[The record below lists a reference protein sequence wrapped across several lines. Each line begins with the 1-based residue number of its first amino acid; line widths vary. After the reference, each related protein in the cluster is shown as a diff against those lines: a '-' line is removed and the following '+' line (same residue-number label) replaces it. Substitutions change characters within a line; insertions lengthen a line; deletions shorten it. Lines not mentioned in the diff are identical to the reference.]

1 MSPSKLWQ
9 LLKSPKRLLLI
20 SGPCV
25 IESELLCLKI
35 ARSLKRSCNS
45 LGITY
50 VFKASFDKANRTS
63 MKSRRGPG
71 IESGLD
77 ILKKVRDKIDVPV
90 LTDVHSEQQIKLA
103 NLGTK

>member
-1 MSPSKLWQ
+1 
-9 LLKSPKRLLLI
+9 
-20 SGPCV
+20 
-25 IESELLCLKI
+25 
-35 ARSLKRSCNS
+35 
-45 LGITY
+45 
-50 VFKASFDKANRTS
+50 

-103 NLGTK
+103 SESVDIANPALSAAPPYTLDNVSEIDSALN

>member
-1 MSPSKLWQ
+1 
-9 LLKSPKRLLLI
+9 
-20 SGPCV
+20 
-25 IESELLCLKI
+25 
-35 ARSLKRSCNS
+35 
-45 LGITY
+45 
-50 VFKASFDKANRTS
+50 

-103 NLGTK
+103 SESVDIANPSISVPSN